1 MNETATKDITMK
13 TFTAATCQSA
23 N

>member
-1 MNETATKDITMK
+1 MNDTATKDITMK